1 MEINSELY
9 SLMGCVFLIAGIVQG
24 LFGMGLPAIGIT
36 LLSVFIPPM
45 PAIGLNII
53 PILLISLFQIFQTKN
68 PFNTVIK
75 YKLFATLMVIV
86 GFFTS
91 FLVIFLGDALLLTI
105 LASVVIIF
113 SLNNIFRKR
122 LTLSIKLD
130 FYWQILFGSLAGF
143 VGGLTSIMGVIGV
156 MYLAMKDLK
165 PNEFVAANGFLIFI
179 GCLSVGLGYMLSGV
193 IQPYMIGPSL
203 FGTVTAFIGFKIGSN
218 LRKFL
223 SSENFYKAL
232 WILFLLAG
240 LRLALTAIS
249 KF

>member
-9 SLMGCVFLIAGIVQG
+9 LLMGCVFLVAGTVQG
-24 LFGMGLPAIGIT
+24 LFGMGLPAIGIA

-53 PILLISLFQIFQTKN
+53 PILLISLFQIFQTNN
-68 PFNTVIK
+68 PYNTVKK
-75 YKLFATLMVIV
+75 YKLFALSMVII

-105 LASVVIIF
+105 LAVVVILF

-122 LTLSIKLD
+122 LTLSKNHD
-130 FYWQILFGSLAGF
+130 FYWQILFGSFAGF
-143 VGGLTSIMGVIGV
+143 IGGLTSILGVVGV

-165 PNEFVAANGFLIFI
+165 PSDFVAANGFLIFT
-179 GCLSVGLGYMLSGV
+179 GCLSVGLGYIISGV

-203 FGTVTAFIGFKIGSN
+203 LGTVTALIGFKIGSI
-218 LRKFL
+218 LRNFL
-223 SSENFYKAL
+223 SSDYFYKAL
-232 WILFLLAG
+232 WILFLLTG
-240 LRLALTAIS
+240 FRLALTAIS